1 MATPTIEFQFVAKV
15 HAIAVWIF
23 AIIFL
28 VRQCLSRI
36 VVQNVV
42 FYFVVV
48 Y

>member
-1 MATPTIEFQFVAKV
+1 MATPTIEFQLVAKV

-28 VRQCLSRI
+28 VRQAML
-36 VVQNVV
+36 VLQNVV